1 MCHGQQCIYGG
12 VTAGADVVTR
22 DSAETAVD
30 GLTMA
35 DVEMGLSMALKN
47 NKKGHEKRW

>member
-1 MCHGQQCIYGG
+1 

-35 DVEMGLSMALKN
+35 DVEMGFSMALQRARETVVRN
-47 NKKGHEKRW
+47 NPDQCY

>member
-1 MCHGQQCIYGG
+1 MTMNSHQLLSSLIIAVVVVFYVSWATMYGG

-30 GLTMA
+30 G
-35 DVEMGLSMALKN
+35 
-47 NKKGHEKRW
+47 